1 MPERNV
7 ISTDRA
13 PVAVGAYSQAIR
25 TGDLVFT
32 AGQLGIDPA
41 SGEFSAPDVAGQ
53 AEQALANLSAILD
66 ASGSGLDRLVKVT
79 VFLADIADW
88 PALNDV
94 FELVRQAGGT
104 PRLTGSGS
112 TVFAL
117 TADPER
123 AAAVAGH
130 LRDAGVRVTLTRT
143 RDAAASIERVIEEED

>member
-41 SGEFSAPDVAGQ
+41 TGDFSAPDVTGQ

-94 FELVRQAGGT
+94 YSRLIPEPFPARSAFAVKDL
-104 PRLTGSGS
+104 PRG
-112 TVFAL
+112 A
-117 TADPER
+117 
-123 AAAVAGH
+123 
-130 LRDAGVRVTLTRT
+130 RVE
-143 RDAAASIERVIEEED
+143 IEAIAIVGPG